1 MLGSQGQIH
10 IPLTLDTLEV
20 PILSIHHLSILPFH
34 QAPFPLLQELPRG
47 IQLSPQLGL
56 LIFSHNQGIQD
67 ANRQVPTL
75 LHTHHLPLACL
86 L

>member
-1 MLGSQGQIH
+1 MPGSQGQIR

-20 PILSIHHLSILPFH
+20 PILSIHHLSILPFR
-34 QAPFPLLQELPRG
+34 QDPFPLPQELPRG

-56 LIFSHNQGIQD
+56 LICHNQGIQD
-67 ANRQVPTL
+67 ASHQVPTL